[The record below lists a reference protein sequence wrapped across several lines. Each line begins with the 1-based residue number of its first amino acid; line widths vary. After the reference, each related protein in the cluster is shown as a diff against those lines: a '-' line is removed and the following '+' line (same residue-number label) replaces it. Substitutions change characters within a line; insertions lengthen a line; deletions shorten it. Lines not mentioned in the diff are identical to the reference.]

1 MTRIRKY
8 AAIDIGSNAIRL
20 LITNVIEEEG
30 KAAIF
35 RKNTL
40 LRMPI
45 RLGQDVFINDMI
57 SVTTVGKMIDTMDAF
72 KKIMKIH
79 GVERYKACATSAMR
93 EALNGEEVA
102 HTILD
107 NTGVEIDIIDGEME
121 ARIIASTDLQ
131 EYLKPHRHYLYVD
144 VGGGS
149 TEFSFYSLGEK
160 RQSKSFKIG
169 TVRLLNNKVNDEE
182 WNAVEQWVIKKSKK
196 YETIDL
202 IGSGGNINKIF
213 KLSGEKR
220 GKPLSFLYIS
230 KFYEELNLKSM
241 DKRIVDLR
249 MNADRADVISY
260 ATKIYLMT
268 MKCSGAKHIYVPKIG
283 LSDGIV
289 KMLHYEGTSII

>member
-1 MTRIRKY
+1 MITIKKY

-35 RKNTL
+35 RKNAL

-45 RLGQDVFINDMI
+45 RLGQDVFINDHI

-93 EALNGEEVA
+93 EAHNGEEVA
-102 HTILD
+102 RTIKD
-107 NTGVEIDIIDGEME
+107 NTGVAIHIIDGEME

-131 EYLKPHRHYLYVD
+131 GYLQAHRHYLYVD

-149 TEFSFYSLGEK
+149 TEFSFYSLGK
-160 RQSKSFKIG
+160 KKQSKSFKIG
-169 TVRLLNNKVNDEE
+169 TVRLLNNKVSTAE
-182 WNAVEQWVIKKSKK
+182 WETVERWIAKKAKK
-196 YETIDL
+196 YDPIDL
-202 IGSGGNINKIF
+202 IGSGGNINTIF

-220 GKPLSFLYIS
+220 GKPLSFLYLS
-230 KFYEELNLKSM
+230 KFYEELNQKSI
-241 DKRIVDLR
+241 DERIVDLGL
-249 MNADRADVISY
+249 NTDRADVITY
-260 ATKIYLMT
+260 AAKIYLMT

-283 LSDGIV
+283 LADGIV
-289 KMLHYEGTSII
+289 KMLHYEE

>member
-131 EYLKPHRHYLYVD
+131 EYLKP
-144 VGGGS
+144 
-149 TEFSFYSLGEK
+149 K